1 MEVLPM
7 PASSAE
13 SDAVAVISALARAH
27 GYAAIDT
34 LVAALDS
41 PDPGERV
48 AAAVA
53 LLNAGYGQPVQPIAL
68 DSAHGIRIEL
78 SETPGQ
84 RANGEDG
91 AAWRAWMRQRE
102 G

>member
-1 MEVLPM
+1 M
-7 PASSAE
+7 PAGPAAPD
-13 SDAVAVISALARAH
+13 DAAAISALARSHAH
-27 GYAAIDT
+27 AALQV
-34 LVAALDS
+34 LVEALDS